1 MASLRKKPNSRY
13 WIACFTDGD
22 GIQRQRSTQT
32 SDRTTAQS
40 MAQKFEASYAMKLT
54 EAQARKV
61 VSDIYEGLHG
71 EQLYHATT
79 KKFLN
84 DWLAGKQVEM
94 STGSYKRYKNAVD
107 KLLAF
112 LGERAER
119 DIAYVHKR
127 DIAALRDKTATELSP
142 ATANTDLKILRVAF
156 RQAVVDGMRLDNPAS
171 AVSTLDDRREP
182 DAPARRPFDEAELRT
197 LLSVAKGEWRGMVL
211 GGLYTGQRI
220 GDLASLTRRKVD
232 LAEELIKFR
241 SQKTGR
247 DMVIPIAPPLL
258 DYLKKHVPEEP
269 DGPIFPKAHA
279 ERIEADGE
287 SRRLSKQF
295 HELLVT
301 AGLAEARS
309 KDKNSGRGH
318 SVRRT
323 VSELSFHSLR
333 HNTTSWLKRA
343 GVPES
348 VVRDIIGHE
357 SELVSR
363 EYTHMDDETKRK
375 AILKLPVL
383 K

>member
-1 MASLRKKPNSRY
+1 MASLRKKPHSRY

-32 SDRTTAQS
+32 TDRTTALG
-40 MAQKFEASYAMKLT
+40 MAQKFEAAYHLKLT

-61 VSDIYEGLHG
+61 VSDIYEQLHG
-71 EQLYHATT
+71 EQLYHASVR
-79 KKFLN
+79 KFLT
-84 DWLAGKQVEM
+84 DWLATKQAEM
-94 STGSYKRYKNAVD
+94 SPGSYKRYKNAVD
-107 KLLAF
+107 KLLVH

-127 DIAALRDKTATELSP
+127 DIAALRDRTATDLSP

-156 RQAVVDGMRLDNPAS
+156 RQAVVDGMRLDNPA
-171 AVSTLDDRREP
+171 AAISTLEDRREP
-182 DAPARRPFDEAELRT
+182 DAPARRPFDEDELRA
-197 LLSVAKGEWRGMVL
+197 LLSVAKGEWRGLIL

-220 GDLASLTRRKVD
+220 GDLAALTRRKVD
-232 LAEELIKFR
+232 LKDQLIKFR

-247 DMVIPIAPPLL
+247 DMVIPIAGPLL
-258 DYLKKHVPEEP
+258 DYLQQHVPEDA
-269 DGPIFPKAHA
+269 DGPIFPQAFA
-279 ERIEADGE
+279 EKREADGE
-287 SRRLSKQF
+287 SRGLSKQF
-295 HELLVT
+295 HVLLVT
-301 AGLAEARS
+301 AGLAEPRA

-363 EYTHMDDETKRK
+363 EYTHMDDETKRR
-375 AILKLPVL
+375 AIRKLPVL
-383 K
+383 V